1 MLVSDEKNQSRKK
14 FECSSRVLDYTFPTL
29 HTGKKWFV
37 DFKCYDPVAGK
48 MRRKKYH
55 IDRIK
60 KASDRKRYAAELIA
74 TIAARL
80 RRGWNVWAE
89 AATSREYTL
98 LYNIFALYRRM
109 LDRGKESGAFREKTY
124 HSYSSMVGTFEEWC
138 KTNPFALVYS
148 YQINRNIINDFLD
161 YIYLDLERSART
173 RNNYKTWLYTFCGW
187 MLEKGYLH
195 ENPVEGIKNLREEAK
210 HRDALSEDE
219 LAQMKAHLIEKGEKH
234 FLLACMME
242 YYTFIRPE
250 ELTCLMVGDILVKE
264 QKIVVHG
271 EWTKNRRDE
280 AVALNRDVLLMMV
293 ELKVL
298 EYPSHYHLFGKNFM
312 PSEEKATGRIFRDR
326 FAKMRKALKWSDHL
340 QFYSLK
346 DTGIRDL
353 ANAEGIVIA
362 RDQARHTDV
371 STTNRYLK
379 GDSMAVHAEVK
390 NFKGKL

>member
-1 MLVSDEKNQSRKK
+1 
-14 FECSSRVLDYTFPTL
+14 
-29 HTGKKWFV
+29 
-37 DFKCYDPVAGK
+37 
-48 MRRKKYH
+48 
-55 IDRIK
+55 
-60 KASDRKRYAAELIA
+60 
-74 TIAARL
+74 
-80 RRGWNVWAE
+80 
-89 AATSREYTL
+89 
-98 LYNIFALYRRM
+98 
-109 LDRGKESGAFREKTY
+109 
-124 HSYSSMVGTFEEWC
+124 
-138 KTNPFALVYS
+138 
-148 YQINRNIINDFLD
+148 
-161 YIYLDLERSART
+161 
-173 RNNYKTWLYTFCGW
+173 
-187 MLEKGYLH
+187 
-195 ENPVEGIKNLREEAK
+195 
-210 HRDALSEDE
+210 
-219 LAQMKAHLIEKGEKH
+219 
-234 FLLACMME
+234 ME

-250 ELTCLMVGDILVKE
+250 ELTCLIVGEE

-280 AVALNRDVLLMMV
+280 AVALNRDVLMMMV

-298 EYPSHYHLFGKNFM
+298 EYPSHYYLFGKKFR

-326 FAKMRKALKWSDHL
+326 FATMRKALRWSDHL